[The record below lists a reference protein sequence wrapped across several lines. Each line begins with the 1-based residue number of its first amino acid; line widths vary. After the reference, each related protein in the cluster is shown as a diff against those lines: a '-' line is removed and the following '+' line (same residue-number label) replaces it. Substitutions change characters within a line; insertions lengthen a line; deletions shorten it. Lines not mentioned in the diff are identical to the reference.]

1 MYKGRGVGGVTLEGP
16 GVGGGLSAVSG
27 DRPVGMGLAM
37 GTEGRRLGRGS
48 TRPDSRSSRSGQT
61 GEMG

>member
-1 MYKGRGVGGVTLEGP
+1 MYKGRGVRGVTLEGP
-16 GVGGGLSAVSG
+16 GLSAVSG